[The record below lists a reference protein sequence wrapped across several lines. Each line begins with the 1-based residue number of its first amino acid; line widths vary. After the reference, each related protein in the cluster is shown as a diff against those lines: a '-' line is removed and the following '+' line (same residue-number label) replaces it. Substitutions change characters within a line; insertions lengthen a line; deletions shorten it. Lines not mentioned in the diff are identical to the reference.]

1 MKHIEEKEQSFDEK
15 LQEFIR
21 DIVEDDRR
29 IHKILELYDY
39 AHHDTDVMEEIE
51 NLIDQLYDQMTAL
64 KQTP

>member
-1 MKHIEEKEQSFDEK
+1 MYY
-15 LQEFIR
+15 FITHKPTKMTDR
-21 DIVEDDRR
+21 ETFNRR

-51 NLIDQLYDQMTAL
+51 NLIDQLYDQMTVL